1 MEAALMAERATMTSP
16 DHIRIVEELASRA
29 RRRSTGTEAEED

>member
-1 MEAALMAERATMTSP
+1 MTSP